1 MRLKLDGSVEVR
13 VTMAGVVLSLFH
25 DPGGATER
33 EGPFN
38 RRVHTYVN
46 APLHDHLSNW
56 KVDIDVAG
64 TNNSFL
70 KESVRSGSYE
80 VRRMLLADLWRQQ
93 VPLGSCST
101 ARRWRRLPLRR
112 TWASAQCSSGPP
124 PPLIPTTCR
133 RRWSRRASKAGG
145 PPGRQT
151 TR

>member
-1 MRLKLDGSVEVR
+1 VRLKLDGSVEVR

-80 VRRMLLADLWRQQ
+80 VRRTLLADLWRQQ
-93 VPLGSCST
+93 APLGPDLRSPARCSPT
-101 ARRWRRLPLRR
+101 SGGSKRHWDLICAAPHAAHC
-112 TWASAQCSSGPP
+112 TPMASLAAAAHLGICSV
-124 PPLIPTTCR
+124 
-133 RRWSRRASKAGG
+133 
-145 PPGRQT
+145 
-151 TR
+151 